1 MIIIIIL
8 IGGYPPTYMLVTTP
22 ICKLKVAIPIFMNIA
37 LESDTSTRDSI
48 NSLDQSHIA
57 LSDSLGDTAK
67 LDHQPLVDMARNYR
81 SSNSKTTNRS
91 RQENQPNEEDTPS
104 TLDSLRSQ
112 QQEDFSCLECLKSG

>member
-1 MIIIIIL
+1 
-8 IGGYPPTYMLVTTP
+8 
-22 ICKLKVAIPIFMNIA
+22 MNIA
-37 LESDTSTRDSI
+37 LEGDTSTRASI
-48 NSLDQSHIA
+48 NSLEQSHIA

-81 SSNSKTTNRS
+81 SSSSRTTNKA
-91 RQENQPNEEDTPS
+91 RQENQPNEEDQDTRS